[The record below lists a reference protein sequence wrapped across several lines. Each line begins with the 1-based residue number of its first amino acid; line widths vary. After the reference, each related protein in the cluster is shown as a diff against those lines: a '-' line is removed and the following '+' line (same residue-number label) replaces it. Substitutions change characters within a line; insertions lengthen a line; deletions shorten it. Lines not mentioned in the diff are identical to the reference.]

1 MYLPNPDMIKSF
13 PVIFFTLI
21 VSLFSCTATRKNY
34 SPSKKYDQHSLQQD
48 YTLLRNILEK
58 KHPSLYWF
66 TPKDSMNIY
75 FEKYFSAISD
85 SMTEQQFAWKILAPL
100 VSKIKCGHTSVS
112 MSKDYSK
119 WVENKKFASF
129 PLFMKIWNDTMLVMA
144 NLNKAD
150 SIVKKGTLIT
160 AINGLSTQVL
170 IHKMFGY
177 LPQDGDA
184 NSINY
189 IRLSANF
196 PYYHRN
202 IFGLSKTYQV
212 NYLDSVGNSGTLSI
226 PLYSPPKDSTAKKS
240 NVKIIRPPL
249 TKDQKLRI
257 HRSLE
262 IDSSGKFAVITLN
275 TFSKGRLRSFF
286 RRSFKELRG
295 KNINALILDIRYNGG
310 GRIGLS
316 TLLTRYISR
325 KPFKVADTL
334 YAVTK
339 NLRPYTR
346 FISGKFLNNIEL
358 FFIAQ
363 KKKDGNYHIA
373 HLENK
378 LFKPKKGSHYN
389 GNLYVLTA
397 GPTFS
402 AAALFCNAIKGQ
414 DNVKLLG
421 EETGGGWYGNDGIM
435 IPDITLP
442 NTKVSVRLPL
452 FRLVQYNHI
461 SEKGTGVIPD
471 VYIGTSYD
479 ALIHGY
485 DKKMRV
491 AKQMILNQ

>member
-1 MYLPNPDMIKSF
+1 MIKSF
-13 PVIFFTLI
+13 PAIFIPIIIF
-21 VSLFSCTATRKNY
+21 LFSCTSSRENY

-66 TPKDSMNIY
+66 TPKDSIDNY

-112 MSKDYSK
+112 MSKGYSN
-119 WVENKKFASF
+119 WVKNKKFASF
-129 PLFMKIWNDTMLVMA
+129 PLFMKIWNDTMIVMA
-144 NLNKAD
+144 NLNKED
-150 SIVKKGTLIT
+150 SIVKKGTLLT
-160 AINGLSTQVL
+160 AVNGLSTRVL
-170 IHKMFGY
+170 VPKMFDY
-177 LPQDGDA
+177 LPRDGNA
-184 NSINY
+184 NNINY
-189 IRLSANF
+189 IRISANF

-212 NYLDSVGNSGTLSI
+212 SYLDSLGNSSTVSI
-226 PLYSPPKDSTAKKS
+226 PLYTPAKDSTSKK
-240 NVKIIRPPL
+240 NDVKIRRPAL
-249 TKDQKLRI
+249 TKEQKLNA

-262 IDSSGKFAVITLN
+262 IDSSGKFAIMTVN
-275 TFSKGRLRSFF
+275 TFSKGKLRSFF
-286 RRSFKELRG
+286 RRSFEELRE
-295 KNINALILDIRYNGG
+295 KNINNLILDIRYNGG
-310 GRIGLS
+310 GRVGLS
-316 TLLTRYISR
+316 TLLTRYISH

-334 YAVTK
+334 FAVS
-339 NLRPYTR
+339 NSLRPYTR
-346 FISGKFLNNIEL
+346 YIKGKFLNNIEL
-358 FFIAQ
+358 FFIT
-363 KKKDGNYHIA
+363 KKRKDGNYHIA
-373 HLENK
+373 HLEK
-378 LFKPKKGSHYN
+378 KFFLPKKSTHYN
-389 GNLYVLTA
+389 GKLYVLTA

-414 DNVKLLG
+414 ENIKLLG

-461 SEKGTGVIPD
+461 SEKGTGVTPD

-491 AKQMILNQ
+491 AKQMIMNQ